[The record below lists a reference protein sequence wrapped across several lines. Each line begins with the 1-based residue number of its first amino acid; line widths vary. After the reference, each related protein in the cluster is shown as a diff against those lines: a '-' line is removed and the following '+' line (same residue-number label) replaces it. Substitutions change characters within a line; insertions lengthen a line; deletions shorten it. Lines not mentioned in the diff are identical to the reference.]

1 MNVLLYQLVHYFFF
15 NRYSKLPPSFWIQNL
30 AIVQKLS
37 ATLSRV
43 SREIPLTI
51 TLNSSK
57 DLGFK
62 DFNINI
68 VWEVVLD
75 SVDISQG
82 WSFVVGSSIL
92 NISQALESIFW
103 TGTVFLLVMVKLK
116 MQTLEAELILCQKNS
131 SKQSNYLLLQKTP
144 YWNTAQMK

>member
-15 NRYSKLPPSFWIQNL
+15 NRYSKLQPSFWIQNL

-68 VWEVVLD
+68 VWEVDLD

-92 NISQALESIFW
+92 NISQALESLFW

-131 SKQSNYLLLQKTP
+131 SKQSNYLFL
-144 YWNTAQMK
+144 

>member
-15 NRYSKLPPSFWIQNL
+15 NRYSKLPHSFWIHNL

-92 NISQALESIFW
+92 NISQALESLFW

-144 YWNTAQMK
+144 YWSTAQMK